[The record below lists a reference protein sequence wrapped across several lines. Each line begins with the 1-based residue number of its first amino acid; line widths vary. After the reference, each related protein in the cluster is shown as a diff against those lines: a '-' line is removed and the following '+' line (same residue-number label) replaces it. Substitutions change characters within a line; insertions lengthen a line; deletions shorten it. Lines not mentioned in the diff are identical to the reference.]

1 MQVSISYNFSSARMI
16 FFYISYSTWLL
27 MTNFLSFCFFWKYT
41 VSYLRFEWYFYWI
54 LSFTFITLDF
64 GTLSYCF
71 YCLWQEVRFHLFFC
85 FSSYIVDL
93 FFLRFFFFSLSFV
106 FSSFTMKCL
115 NVSFFIFILL
125 GVCWVSW
132 IYKFMVFT
140 KFDNFLVLR
149 P

>member
-1 MQVSISYNFSSARMI
+1 MQVSISNNFSSARMI

-93 FFLRFFFFSLSFV
+93 FFLRFFFLSKFCFQQFYYEMFKCEFLHIYLAWSMLSFLNLWV
-106 FSSFTMKCL
+106 ESF
-115 NVSFFIFILL
+115 
-125 GVCWVSW
+125 
-132 IYKFMVFT
+132 Y
-140 KFDNFLVLR
+140 
-149 P
+149 